1 MLPKGRVAT
10 IRLIHLFLV
19 LILIA
24 GCDPTMP
31 EKNRIENDS
40 IQYIKKAIND
50 EVIIRIV
57 SIGPGEGD
65 SDNVYQHV
73 VFEIEAQ
80 DETIL
85 TTGLFQGKRLNKG
98 QILKNG
104 EMVILYQKEG
114 KNNKEWMPAKYE
126 MRTIPG

>member
-1 MLPKGRVAT
+1 
-10 IRLIHLFLV
+10 
-19 LILIA
+19 
-24 GCDPTMP
+24 MP